1 MSCITPP
8 SLPQSFTFT
17 LALNDH
23 RPHDIR
29 IRPWRRPTWTDL
41 CLPPQRGRA
50 KHPSERGGEK
60 QLLRIPPRKLFC
72 AIGIEQFLRGRTSR
86 AELRAVFV
94 RPLCPQSYQERGG
107 VLPNCSK
114 SGKEKEGRKEGTKR
128 YFFWMRGER
137 ESSKAGMGNTWANA
151 AAVVAAFF

>member
-1 MSCITPP
+1 MATKKQEIMPICGVLLGGCCNIHSKTRENIQKPRGQSLVGFAHSGLPP
-8 SLPQSFTFT
+8 RFLDILSRLFVNILQST
-17 LALNDH
+17 LANLH
-23 RPHDIR
+23 I
-29 IRPWRRPTWTDL
+29 
-41 CLPPQRGRA
+41 
-50 KHPSERGGEK
+50 
-60 QLLRIPPRKLFC
+60 LL
-72 AIGIEQFLRGRTSR
+72 QFLRGLTSQ

-114 SGKEKEGRKEGTKR
+114 SGKEKERRQEGTKR